1 MHARHFNYN
10 HIYSSNSSM
19 SNHDGKWVFY
29 DYHIYNIYIYYI
41 LYIWEIKH
49 ANWHNSQHYSLLS
62 FYFCRPMLQKM
73 IKLNFKVY
81 HFINWLKKNLF
92 DIFVRKLGLI
102 QELGQLIFYLVGN
115 IFMENIYRKSALKSR
130 AIPLFNFGK

>member
-1 MHARHFNYN
+1 MQGTSITI
-10 HIYSSNSSM
+10 IYIVVIVVWATMMGNECFM
-19 SNHDGKWVFY
+19 IT
-29 DYHIYNIYIYYI
+29 IYIIYIYYI

-81 HFINWLKKNLF
+81 HVINWLKKNLF

-102 QELGQLIFYLVGN
+102 QELGQLIFYLVRN
-115 IFMENIYRKSALKSR
+115 IFKENIYRKSALKSR
-130 AIPLFNFGK
+130 AIPLFNFDK